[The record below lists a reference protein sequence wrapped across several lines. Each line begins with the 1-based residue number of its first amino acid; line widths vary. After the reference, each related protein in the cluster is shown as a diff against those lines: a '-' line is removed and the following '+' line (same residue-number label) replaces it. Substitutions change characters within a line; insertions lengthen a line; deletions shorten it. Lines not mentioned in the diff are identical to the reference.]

1 MYDNR
6 NFTMMTDLYQLTMA
20 YGYFKNNKN
29 EKVIFDM
36 FYRSNPCGNGYAI
49 CVGLESV
56 INYIKNMHFSNE
68 DIEYLRSQNMFDKD
82 FLVYLK
88 NFKFHGDIYAVPE
101 GTVVFPNEPL
111 IKVVADIKE
120 AQLVETTMLNFINH
134 QSLIATKAARVCE
147 AAQGK
152 VVMEFGLRRAQG
164 PDAGTIGARAAII
177 GGCAGTS
184 NVLAGKLYNA
194 KIMGTHAHSWIMSFD
209 SEFEAFMTYANT
221 YNDNVTLLVD
231 TYNVLKSGVPNAI
244 KVFETLKKENRL
256 PKHYGIRI
264 DSGDLSYLSKK
275 SREMMDKAGFTDATI
290 CVSSDLDEY
299 LISSLNSQGAK
310 IDSYGVGTNLITSK
324 DCPAFGGVYKIS
336 AIQKGKE
343 WIPKIKLSEN
353 TIKVTNPGNKKIVR
367 IYNSENKAVADI
379 ICMEDEVFN
388 ENESLTI
395 FDPVETWKKT
405 TFKANTYHVRNLLI
419 KVFDN
424 GNLVYNMPSLDE
436 IKEYTKEELNTMWDE
451 TKRLVNPHRYYIDL
465 SNKLW
470 TLKKNLIENYKN

>member
-68 DIEYLRSQNMFDKD
+68 DIEYLRSQNMFDED

-194 KIMGTHAHSWIMSFD
+194 KIMGTYAHSWIMSFD

-244 KVFETLKKENRL
+244 KVFKTLKKENRL

-299 LISSLNSQGAK
+299 LISSLNAQGAK

-336 AIQKGKE
+336 AIQKGEE

-367 IYNSENKAVADI
+367 IYNSENKAAADI

-405 TFKANTYHVRNLLI
+405 TFKANTYHVRDLLI

-451 TKRLVNPHRYYIDL
+451 TKRLVNPHRYYVDL

>member
-68 DIEYLRSQNMFDKD
+68 DIEYLRSQNMFDED

-88 NFKFHGDIYAVPE
+88 NFRFHGDIYAVPE

-111 IKVVADIKE
+111 IKVIADIKE

-299 LISSLNSQGAK
+299 LISSLNAQGAK

-367 IYNSENKAVADI
+367 IYNSENKAAADI

-470 TLKKNLIENYKN
+470 TLKKNLIESYKN

>member
-68 DIEYLRSQNMFDKD
+68 DIEYLRSQNMFDED

-244 KVFETLKKENRL
+244 KVFETLKKESRL

-336 AIQKGKE
+336 AIQKGEE

-353 TIKVTNPGNKKIVR
+353 TIKVTNPGSKKIVR

-451 TKRLVNPHRYYIDL
+451 TKRLVNPHRYYVDL

-470 TLKKNLIENYKN
+470 TLKKNLIESYKN

>member
-68 DIEYLRSQNMFDKD
+68 DIEYLRSQNMFDED

-299 LISSLNSQGAK
+299 LISSLNAQRAK

-336 AIQKGKE
+336 AIQKGEE

-367 IYNSENKAVADI
+367 IYNSENKAAADI

-405 TFKANTYHVRNLLI
+405 TFKANTYHVRDLLI

-451 TKRLVNPHRYYIDL
+451 TKRLVNPHRYYVDL

>member
-68 DIEYLRSQNMFDKD
+68 DIEYLRSQNMFDED

-299 LISSLNSQGAK
+299 LISSLNAQGAK

-367 IYNSENKAVADI
+367 IYNSENKAAADI

-405 TFKANTYHVRNLLI
+405 TFKANTYHVRDLLI

-451 TKRLVNPHRYYIDL
+451 TKRLVNPHRYYVDL

-470 TLKKNLIENYKN
+470 TLKKNLIESYKN

>member
-68 DIEYLRSQNMFDKD
+68 DIEYLRSQNMFDED

-336 AIQKGKE
+336 AIQKGEE

-367 IYNSENKAVADI
+367 IYNSENKAAADI

-405 TFKANTYHVRNLLI
+405 TFKANTYHVRDLLI

-451 TKRLVNPHRYYIDL
+451 TKRLVNPHRYYVDL

-470 TLKKNLIENYKN
+470 TLKKNLIESYRN

>member
-68 DIEYLRSQNMFDKD
+68 DIEYLRSQNMFDED

-299 LISSLNSQGAK
+299 LISSLNAQGAK

-336 AIQKGKE
+336 AIQKGEE

-367 IYNSENKAVADI
+367 IYNSENKAAADI

-405 TFKANTYHVRNLLI
+405 TFKANTYHVRDLLI

-451 TKRLVNPHRYYIDL
+451 TKRLVNPHRYYVDL

>member
-68 DIEYLRSQNMFDKD
+68 DIEYLRSQNMFDED

-299 LISSLNSQGAK
+299 LISSLNAQGAK

-367 IYNSENKAVADI
+367 IYNSENKAAADI

-388 ENESLTI
+388 KNESLTI

-405 TFKANTYHVRNLLI
+405 TFKANTYHVRDLLI

-424 GNLVYNMPSLDE
+424 GNLVYNMPNLDK

-451 TKRLVNPHRYYIDL
+451 TKRLVNPHRYYVDL